1 MNKVNMDTIRQKKTY
16 QDDKWKLQDP
26 LSPYSNSGDH
36 QFIPLKFRQ
45 EMNTSPKIKYG
56 AMEGARQPTKH
67 TCTEFS
73 QLAAN
78 FGQKWV

>member
-1 MNKVNMDTIRQKKTY
+1 MPYEQGKYGHNKTKKTY

-45 EMNTSPKIKYG
+45 EMNTSPKIEYG
-56 AMEGARQPTKH
+56 AMEGALSLVSKLPTSDKS
-67 TCTEFS
+67 ES
-73 QLAAN
+73 IEN
-78 FGQKWV
+78 